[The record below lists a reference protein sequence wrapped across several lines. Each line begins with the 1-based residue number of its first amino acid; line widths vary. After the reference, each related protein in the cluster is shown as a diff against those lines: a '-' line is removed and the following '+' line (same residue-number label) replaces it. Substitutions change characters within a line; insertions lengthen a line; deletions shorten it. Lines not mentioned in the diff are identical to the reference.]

1 MMCKTFSSQKG
12 ISLIKI
18 LVFLVAIIF
27 LAIWVLS
34 LLPRVGGGSLDIVN
48 QITSKAKNVMGG
60 ITQKVSGVFQSIG
73 GKLQPVLTGLSRK
86 IADLRDWWFC
96 YKNPD
101 QCGADNLNNFSEF
114 AKKRALTWVQD
125 MHLLIELA
133 EEQKYNMGDV
143 KALLD
148 RYEEGTASSRRV
160 EAEFWTQLQNQ
171 TADSIEKNVERFRNR
186 PLGCSD
192 FTVELKKIWEI
203 EQNFNA
209 ESLEGYF
216 VAKYVSNELHDP
228 RSTEFAQDLFGWLG
242 HDNTTWFMERLVL
255 AIPQPDVT
263 PDYPAI
269 IKEIDV
275 RMRQSNNPFDW
286 ILGNVTAAEIYLNY
300 ELIIPAQNHFDEAL
314 RHLAT
319 VVSQYGHS
327 MPQDRQIG
335 LHMSLALLNER
346 VCRNNDLAI
355 KEFKDALAIARRQGL
370 QCEHYNDAHYQLGI
384 INLRLREGN
393 QVKPVFENGSSE
405 NDETIDELY
414 GEATPTPAPT
424 PTPTPT
430 PTPNPIK
437 IIVEIPTWR
446 SLQPPDAQTSMKARS
461 LGPNSTMKVI
471 KGDIVVPRNV
481 RMRPRTELGDTQKMK
496 NFTVDTLYDLSN
508 IPDGAI
514 RELEFYL
521 RCSSSGPRVEI
532 ARYIHDKYMGK

>member
-1 MMCKTFSSQKG
+1 MS
-12 ISLIKI
+12 
-18 LVFLVAIIF
+18 
-27 LAIWVLS
+27 
-34 LLPRVGGGSLDIVN
+34 
-48 QITSKAKNVMGG
+48 G
-60 ITQKVSGVFQSIG
+60 ITEKVSGVFKTVG
-73 GKLQPVLTGLSRK
+73 EKLKPVQERLSRK

-101 QCGADNLNNFSEF
+101 RCGADNLDNFDAF
-114 AKKRALTWVQD
+114 VRKRALTWVQD

-133 EEQKYNMGDV
+133 EEQKYDMGDV

-148 RYEEGTASSRRV
+148 RYEEGTASSLRV

-228 RSTEFAQDLFGWLG
+228 RSTEFTQDLFGWLG
-242 HDNTTWFMERLVL
+242 HDDTTWFMERLVL

-263 PDYPAI
+263 PDYPTI
-269 IKEIDV
+269 IKEIDD
-275 RMRQSNNPFDW
+275 RMRQSNNPFDR

-314 RHLAT
+314 RHLAA
-319 VVSQYGHS
+319 VVSQYSHT

-346 VCRNNDLAI
+346 VCKNNDLAI
-355 KEFKDALAIARRQGL
+355 KEFKDALAIARRQGF

-393 QVKPVFENGSSE
+393 QVKPVFEDGSSA
-405 NDETIDELY
+405 NGQTIDELY

-446 SLQPPDAQTSMKARS
+446 SLQPPDAQTNMKARS
-461 LGPNSTMKVI
+461 LNSPDSTLKVI
-471 KGDIVVPRNV
+471 KGDIVVPRTV

-496 NFTVDTLYDLSN
+496 SFTVDTLYDLSN